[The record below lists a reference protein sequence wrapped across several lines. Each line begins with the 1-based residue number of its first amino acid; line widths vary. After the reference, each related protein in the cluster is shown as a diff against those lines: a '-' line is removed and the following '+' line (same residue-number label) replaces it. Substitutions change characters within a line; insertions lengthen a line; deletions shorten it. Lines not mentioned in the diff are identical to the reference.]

1 MLAGDLVFP
10 AIFINLFLRFH
21 GSADYHLTVQ
31 VGMLIEMKIQSLLFF
46 NCDKHQIQI
55 NNRDDACVSLDGD
68 AWAQIRGP
76 QQRRVS
82 KSKRSK
88 IRVWT
93 NLSKWIYGIHI
104 CKRRSKARKGKLE
117 KERMSLKG
125 LFLPLSGDLGTVL
138 V

>member
-1 MLAGDLVFP
+1 MLAGDLLFP
-10 AIFINLFLRFH
+10 AILSNLFLSFP

-68 AWAQIRGP
+68 AWAQIQGP

-82 KSKRSK
+82 KSKSPS
-88 IRVWT
+88 IQ
-93 NLSKWIYGIHI
+93 
-104 CKRRSKARKGKLE
+104 E
-117 KERMSLKG
+117 
-125 LFLPLSGDLGTVL
+125 
-138 V
+138 

>member
-1 MLAGDLVFP
+1 M
-10 AIFINLFLRFH
+10 
-21 GSADYHLTVQ
+21 
-31 VGMLIEMKIQSLLFF
+31 
-46 NCDKHQIQI
+46 
-55 NNRDDACVSLDGD
+55 
-68 AWAQIRGP
+68 
-76 QQRRVS
+76 S